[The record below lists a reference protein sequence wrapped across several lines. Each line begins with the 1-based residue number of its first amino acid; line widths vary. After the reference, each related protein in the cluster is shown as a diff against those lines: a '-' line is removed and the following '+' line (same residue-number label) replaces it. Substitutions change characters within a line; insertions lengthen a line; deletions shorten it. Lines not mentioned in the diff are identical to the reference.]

1 MNHKRQI
8 FSKEKKSLGMAG
20 MLQRFPIF
28 ANLPSEYLRKLEG
41 MAQEIFLGKG
51 KSLFAPGDPARGLYL
66 VSEGAVQVYGMS
78 PQGKEIT
85 QEIAV
90 NGDAFAVASLFS
102 DTYHCF
108 AAGLKDSR
116 LYLIK
121 KKEFLDLVTSDIKF
135 AVEWMRMLS
144 LMVIHLRRRL
154 VDLTLKSPKARIAGY
169 ISLQAEMQGSR
180 SIALPVPR
188 KELATLLGMTHETFY
203 RSAKELENEGL
214 VRFAGQ
220 TVEIRDQKLLAEIV

>member
-1 MNHKRQI
+1 MA
-8 FSKEKKSLGMAG
+8 EKLDG
-20 MLQRFPIF
+20 FPIF
-28 ANLPSEYLRKLEG
+28 ADLPPEYLKKLEG
-41 MAQEIFLGKG
+41 MAQEIFLAKG
-51 KSLFAPGDPARGLYL
+51 RLLFAPGDPARGLYL
-66 VSEGAVQVYGMS
+66 VSQGAVQVYGMS
-78 PQGKEIT
+78 LRGKEIT
-85 QEIAV
+85 QKIAV
-90 NGDAFAVASLFS
+90 SGDAFAVASLFS

-108 AAGLKDSR
+108 SAALKDTR

-121 KKEFLDLVTSDIKF
+121 KQEFLDLVTSDIKF

-169 ISLQAEMQGSR
+169 ISLQAEIQGSR

-220 TVEIRDQKLLAEIV
+220 TIEILDQKLLAEII